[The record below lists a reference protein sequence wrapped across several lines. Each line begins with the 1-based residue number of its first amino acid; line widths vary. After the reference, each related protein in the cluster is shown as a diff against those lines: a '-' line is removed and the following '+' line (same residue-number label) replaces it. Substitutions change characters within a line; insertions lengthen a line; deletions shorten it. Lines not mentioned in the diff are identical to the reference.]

1 MYEVILFLVSLCA
14 IFAAGA
20 LVAGLVIH
28 RALTKKVDNFLSND

>member
-1 MYEVILFLVSLCA
+1 MYEVTIILSLSA
-14 IFAAGA
+14 GFIAGA